1 VFLSYPGLHSDSS
14 ANRVEVANTAYEM
27 GSYFFRTGDFQ
38 LATPFFTI
46 ASSGGTGA
54 ASALGATMRLKL
66 LGGDV
71 EGALM
76 SSFERAQRYH
86 DSRAYRDY
94 LGLLHATGHSKEAW
108 AAFNTLVRE
117 LQAPH
122 IWETALVGHHVAGLT
137 EAQVTEWAKRD
148 EFRNAGNRVSYAIN
162 YLARFA
168 TTDRVPSEQLAS
180 MIADLD
186 RPTWQFDTGHKS
198 VVRAQADGA
207 NMWVLGPADAI
218 TGSAVL
224 PMGLFDG
231 GGPKHRVRPALSY
244 FVEGYRDLKLK
255 HYPEAKRV
263 FDEAATLYDMTNPQ
277 SSYMLPYYALASA
290 KAGTDVS
297 TVEQILARLNPKEQ
311 LLDYQLAR
319 AALEAVGKPSDALA
333 SLKLARYRR
342 PNNEENVLLTQF
354 TYADICESLYQIT
367 GNAEIRRVALDW
379 VKNREKAE
387 PWQSWSYALE
397 ATLTSDPSDRQRAIA
412 MTHYLDPQSAH
423 LASFSKLEIEE
434 AVRRF
439 GSVNIFLHKQPGA
452 VRGTTT

>member
-1 VFLSYPGLHSDSS
+1 MD
-14 ANRVEVANTAYEM
+14 
-27 GSYFFRTGDFQ
+27 SYFFNAGDFG
-38 LATPFFTI
+38 LATPFYTI
-46 ASSGGTGA
+46 AASGGTGA
-54 ASALGATMRLKL
+54 DSALGATERLKL

-76 SSFERAQRYH
+76 SSLERAQRYH

-94 LGLLHATGHSKEAW
+94 LGLLHATGHSKDAW
-108 AAFNTLVRE
+108 AAFNTLVGE

-122 IWETALVGHHVAGLT
+122 IWETALVGHHIAGLS
-137 EAQVTEWAKRD
+137 EAQVADWAKGD

-180 MIADLD
+180 VIADLD
-186 RPTWQFDTGHKS
+186 RPTWQFDAS
-198 VVRAQADGA
+198 ERRVVRAEADGK
-207 NMWVLGPADAI
+207 NMWILGPVGANTAS
-218 TGSAVL
+218 GLL
-224 PMGLFDG
+224 PTNLLDG

-255 HYPEAKRV
+255 HFAEAKRV
-263 FDEAATLYDMTNPQ
+263 LDEAATLYDMANLQ
-277 SSYMLPYYALASA
+277 SSYMLPYYAVASA

-297 TVEQILARLNPKEQ
+297 RVEQILDRLNPKEQ

-319 AALEAVGKPSDALA
+319 AALEAIGGKPSDALA

-342 PNNEENVLLTQF
+342 PNNDENVLLNQF

-367 GNAEIRRVALDW
+367 GNAEIRRVALEW

-412 MTHYLDPQSAH
+412 MTHYLDPQSVH
-423 LASFSKLEIEE
+423 LASFSKSEIEE